1 MARRRRH
8 DSDVSLF
15 PFLSVLACVIGTLI
29 LLLSAV
35 AVGGIGERSLDQVR
49 LSERFEAAEMFLTG
63 SEALLEDFEAELI
76 RRKAEIDDS
85 EKIGLQLSGLGLN
98 PDISLQELE
107 QLVELR
113 NEQATT
119 NAANRKLIQQARKL
133 DEEVDRKSEEI
144 RQRDAK
150 RLRAPILID
159 PTGIGPDYRPFLVEC
174 TGEYLELHHSRGDFS
189 FRIPSDEI
197 ARSAE
202 YKKFLRQVR
211 AINRGLVIFLIRP
224 DGVDSFFEAENVAN
238 QFKVR
243 NAKLPL
249 PGEGD
254 LDFSLM
260 QQARR

>member
-49 LSERFEAAEMFLTG
+49 LSERFEAVEIFLTG
-63 SEALLEDFEAELI
+63 SEALLEDFEAQLA
-76 RRKAEIDDS
+76 RRKAEIDDA

-98 PDISLQELE
+98 PDISLEELE
-107 QLVELR
+107 QLLALR
-113 NEQATT
+113 KERAKADAASRKITQQATE
-119 NAANRKLIQQARKL
+119 L
-133 DEEVDRKSEEI
+133 DAEIDRKSEEM
-144 RQRDAK
+144 RQRDAN

-159 PTGIGPDYRPFLVEC
+159 PTGIGPDYRPFLEEC
-174 TGEYLELHHSRGDFS
+174 TREYLELHHSRGDFS

-202 YKKFLRQVR
+202 YEKFLRRVR
-211 AINRGLVIFLIRP
+211 SINRGLVIFLIRP
-224 DGVDSFFEAENVAN
+224 DGVESFFEAENVAN

-249 PGEGD
+249 PGDGD

>member
-49 LSERFEAAEMFLTG
+49 LSERFEAVEIFLTG
-63 SEALLEDFEAELI
+63 SAALLEDFEAQLA
-76 RRKAEIDDS
+76 RRKAEIDDA

-98 PDISLQELE
+98 PDLSLEDLE
-107 QLVELR
+107 QLLALR
-113 NEQATT
+113 KERTKAD
-119 NAANRKLIQQARKL
+119 AASRKITQQTSQL
-133 DEEVDRKSEEI
+133 DAEIDRKSEEM
-144 RQRDAK
+144 RQRDAN

-174 TGEYLELHHSRGDFS
+174 TREYLELHHSRGDFS

-197 ARSAE
+197 VRSGE
-202 YKKFLRQVR
+202 YKKFLKQVR

-224 DGVDSFFEAENVAN
+224 DGVESFFEAENVAN

-249 PGEGD
+249 PGDGD